1 MKIPQTILGS
11 LRIRL
16 PGEKS
21 TRFSIRQNEITIGR
35 SQGNDLPID
44 HQTISRNHARL
55 FFAEGKW
62 WIEDLVSRNGTF
74 VNDEAIPQRT
84 PVEIQS
90 GVSLR
95 LGDVNINYR
104 RALPAAAFWGL
115 LAAAAC
121 LALFTLG
128 FVAVAIFNNLR
139 GQEKTEL
146 GICNQPAMAVLAK
159 GGTQFDSSLVQSPG
173 GQQQQ
178 PVITV
183 GPGTPLPPTPVVIFE
198 TPLPG
203 VTVIAPAEGSEGS
216 QPTAPPSRPIVSLA
230 FLEIPFPYDG
240 GNENFGGTLEQ
251 FRAANQRSS
260 MGGRINSFF
269 DHYFPLYPASN
280 DPSIP
285 GGQEPAEEPIGKYIL
300 IFTGENSPNDYY
312 SGHPALDYSTYVVRQ
327 PTTPVFAAAD
337 GVITSAGVHEASG
350 ALFVRVKHS
359 VPGIGDFQTTYWHLE
374 PDEFYEASLPKVGQF
389 VTAGTRLGTMGN
401 TGWSTGH
408 HLHFEVRFDRNGDG
422 AFSSSEVVDPYGF
435 IPSVDFSVD
444 PWLQRAGLESMYLW
458 IHPLGITAQVNAD
471 GSGQAD
477 TGGTG
482 GAGLDDQEEE
492 EHTQLC
498 APPGSLPPGGTVQIS
513 WSPDPA
519 PSPDFSGTGHACTLS
534 VLDANG
540 NPISEFSPPIEI
552 TIPFSE
558 DDLSGVDPAT
568 LAIYW
573 KRSGSTSWQPLP
585 TTIDLARGIASAF
598 TDRPGHCALMGSPTV
613 DRIPP
618 KTFIE
623 ANGEKSPEGQFFDRV
638 TVSLRSTDNDKV
650 EKIEYS
656 LDGGTT
662 WLLYN
667 GPFEVLPGEIPPPPP
682 VMDEEFFGG
691 HPGTFLILASATDR
705 SGNVEDPP
713 AYLQLGIDPSK
724 NPRADEAPEP
734 SATPTASVTPSPT
747 PSPTLTPT
755 ATTFTCA
762 PVLTI
767 VQNAFCR
774 TGPGSVYDVVTG
786 YTPGTLLDINGQ
798 NMNDAIKW
806 WRITIP
812 NTTASCWIS
821 DSLVDAPEEAACV
834 QKLLDPPT
842 PTPSPTP
849 TATPTMTPTPTPTKF
864 IRPTRTPTPSL
875 TPIIIR

>member
-1 MKIPQTILGS
+1 MKFPQSSLGS
-11 LRIRL
+11 LRVRS
-16 PGEKS
+16 PGVKAS
-21 TRFSIRQNEITIGR
+21 RFSIRKNEIKIGR
-35 SQGNDLPID
+35 NQGNDLVID

-74 VNDEAIPQRT
+74 VNNETIPHRT
-84 PVEIQS
+84 PVEIHS

-95 LGDVNINYR
+95 LGDVNLTYR
-104 RALPAAAFWGL
+104 RALPAVLFWGL
-115 LAAAAC
+115 LAAAGC
-121 LALFTLG
+121 LAMLVLG
-128 FVAVAIFNNLR
+128 FVTVSAINLMR
-139 GQEKTEL
+139 GQEKTEI
-146 GICNQPAMAVLAK
+146 GICNQPVMAVLAK
-159 GGTQFDSSLVQSPG
+159 GGVPVSDSAAQPG
-173 GQQQQ
+173 GPQV

-183 GPGTPLPPTPVVIFE
+183 GPGTPLPPTPVIIFE

-203 VTVIAPAEGSEGS
+203 VTVIAPVEGSENP
-216 QPTAPPSRPIVSLA
+216 QPTSPPSRPIVSLA
-230 FLEIPFPYDG
+230 FMEMPFPYDG

-280 DPSIP
+280 DPAIP
-285 GGQEPAEEPIGKYIL
+285 GGQEPAEEPIAKHIL
-300 IFTGENSPNDYY
+300 LFTGENSPYDNY
-312 SGHPALDYSTYVVRQ
+312 SGHPALDYSTFVHRQ

-337 GVITSAGVHEASG
+337 GVITSAGVHDASG
-350 ALFVRVKHS
+350 ALFVRVKHT
-359 VPGIGDFQTTYWHLE
+359 VPGVGDFQTTYWHLE
-374 PDEFYEASLPKVGQF
+374 PDEYYEAMLPKVGQF
-389 VTAGTRLGTMGN
+389 ITAGTRVGTMGN

-444 PWLQRAGLESMYLW
+444 PWLQRAGLDSMYLW
-458 IHPLGITAQVNAD
+458 IHPLGVTAQANDD
-471 GSGQAD
+471 GSGQVD

-482 GAGLDDQEEE
+482 GAGLDDQEE

-513 WSPDPA
+513 WSPDP
-519 PSPDFSGTGHACTLS
+519 PPTPDFSGTGHACTLS
-534 VLDANG
+534 VLDVSG
-540 NPISEFSPPIEI
+540 NPVTEFSPPIEV

-558 DDLSGVDPAT
+558 DDLAGVDPAT

-573 KRSGSTSWQPLP
+573 KRSGTTSWQPLS
-585 TTIDLARGIASAF
+585 TTVDLARGIASAY
-598 TDRPGHCALMGSPTV
+598 TDRPGHCALMGRPTI
-613 DRIPP
+613 DRQPP
-618 KTFIE
+618 TSFIE
-623 ANGEKSPEGQFFDRV
+623 AEGERSPEGQFYDRV
-638 TVSLRSTDNDKV
+638 TVSLRSIDNDAV

-662 WLLYN
+662 WLLYT
-667 GPFEVLPGEIPPPPP
+667 GPFEILPGPIPPVPP

-691 HPGTFLILASATDR
+691 LPGTTLVLASATDR

-713 AYLQLGIDPSK
+713 AFLRIGIDPSK
-724 NPRADEAPEP
+724 NPRVGEAPEP
-734 SATPTASVTPSPT
+734 SETPT
-747 PSPTLTPT
+747 PSLTPT
-755 ATTFTCA
+755 PSATPSATLTQTATEFVCA
-762 PVLTI
+762 PVLT
-767 VQNAFCR
+767 VAQNAFCR
-774 TGPGSVYDVVTG
+774 SGPGSIYDVITG
-786 YTPGTLLDINGQ
+786 FTPGTLLSINGQ

-806 WRITIP
+806 WRVSIP
-812 NTTASCWIS
+812 NSTASCWIS
-821 DSLVDAPEEAACV
+821 ASLVEAPEEAVCV

-849 TATPTMTPTPTPTKF
+849 TATFTPTPTPTPTKF
-864 IRPTRTPTPSL
+864 IRPTRTPTPSV